1 MRPRNFKLVYCSE
14 RSCGKPIPPGHG
26 FYHGKRGVG
35 RADYFLCVVC
45 DAADKKVKQQV
56 IERNKQLKLK
66 RNAKQQ
72 PLFNENNQQG
82 GCGCV

>member
-1 MRPRNFKLVYCSE
+1 
-14 RSCGKPIPPGHG
+14 
-26 FYHGKRGVG
+26 
-35 RADYFLCVVC
+35 VC

-56 IERNKQLKLK
+56 KERNRQLKLK

-72 PLFNENNQQG
+72 RLFEQSNQQG